1 MHHYCHYWYFGDK
14 DIYLCNGCQN
24 LMEKAMNFNDVA
36 IVSVKESN
44 YRIHFWYTS
53 KDDAIN
59 IMKNTDLK
67 KKMDYYRFFSL
78 YIKMSKTNYYEMNRE
93 TVLNRVKDY
102 YENNKEVLREKARNK
117 YRELPEEEK
126 NTKKEYGRNRYHNI
140 PEEKK
145 QTLKE
150 YQKIYLEANKSKKS

>member
-1 MHHYCHYWYFGDK
+1 
-14 DIYLCNGCQN
+14 
-24 LMEKAMNFNDVA
+24 MNFNDVA

-67 KKMDYYRFFSL
+67 KKMDYYRFFLL